1 MSHYRFHKSDSISW
15 MNNDMWTLPKQQL
28 NHMYVGEKTD
38 SQGGHFHEE
47 QDEALRAAWEN
58 DRAQREDRDSGGQ
71 DDG

>member
-1 MSHYRFHKSDSISW
+1 
-15 MNNDMWTLPKQQL
+15 MWTLPKQQL